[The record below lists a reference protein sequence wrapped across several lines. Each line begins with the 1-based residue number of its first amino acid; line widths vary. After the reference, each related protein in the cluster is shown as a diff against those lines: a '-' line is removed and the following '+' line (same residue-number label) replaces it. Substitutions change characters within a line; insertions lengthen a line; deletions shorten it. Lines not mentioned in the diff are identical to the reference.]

1 VRHFTTQTPSSWGRG
16 LESTDVAVL
25 LLRSAARC
33 AGAGSA
39 ATGEL
44 QRALDEAEAYASKVS
59 IPIAIFSRTLTR

>member
-1 VRHFTTQTPSSWGRG
+1 
-16 LESTDVAVL
+16 VAVL